1 MEVSSKLLQAEQHSH
16 YLDLTTDAAKY
27 RIYLMNDH
35 IVRIRCTFDEQFD
48 DEASYALAMTAWD
61 DKMDGMIEDRR
72 RVEALPAQVE
82 DLGHSLLLRTA
93 QLRIIVHKQ
102 PFAIGITDLQGRVL
116 HEDLK
121 ERPHVKDNHGRL
133 YHYSC
138 LNDADHYYG
147 FGEKSGY
154 LNKKKRRLRMHN
166 VDTIGYDSE
175 HTDPLYKHIPFYIK
189 FNGETQAAT
198 GLFYHNSHD
207 SVFDMGCERSGYWN
221 KYSYFCADGGELDLF
236 FMYGPDIKDVIRHY
250 TDLTGKTIMPTR
262 YSLGYMGSTM
272 YYTELDRDADKAIL
286 NFVDKCKAEGIPC
299 DGFFMSSGYTTGED
313 GKRYVFNWNHDRFPD
328 PRAFIAQMRE
338 KGVAL
343 APNIKPGM
351 LLTHPLYAKF
361 DKADAYVKDA
371 AGDKSETDRYWGGQA
386 SFVDFTSPAGRQLW
400 KEHLKSSFIELGVTS
415 IWNDNNEYEINNPDA
430 LCAFEGEKKEISAVR
445 PIMPNLMAQ
454 MAKEAIAE
462 AAPNTRPYIVNRA
475 GFAGIQRYA
484 QTWAGDNNTSW
495 HSLKFN
501 VPVMLGMGLSGVANQ
516 GCDIGGF
523 FGPAPEPELFVRW
536 VQNGIFQPRFSIHS
550 CNTDNTVTEPWMYP
564 SYTKYIREAIRLRY
578 QLVPYFYSLLHEAS
592 VEGSPV
598 MRPMVYEF
606 QNDPR
611 TWEESFDFMLGGSI
625 LVANVLEQG
634 AKTRSV
640 YLPQGSEWINWYTR
654 ERHAGGQ
661 TIELDVSLDSIP
673 MFLRSG
679 AIVPLAP
686 GLQNIQNDRV
696 EELRLL
702 IEPSENAS
710 FVLYEDDG
718 VTNNYKTGDYLK
730 TTIQVE
736 SGRETTLSFR
746 REGTYASSVQSV
758 VIELLCKEI
767 APVQVM
773 LQGRKLPMFLDPQVW
788 AAAEEGWYYDLEL
801 RTAKIKYG
809 SGVEA
814 DDKVGVRFDVKDLI
828 SI

>member
-1 MEVSSKLLQAEQHSH
+1 MKVSSKLLQAEQKSH
-16 YLDLTTDAAKY
+16 YLDLATDAAKY
-27 RIYLMNDH
+27 RIYLMNDNV
-35 IVRIRCTFDEQFD
+35 IRIRCTFDEQFA
-48 DEASYALAMTAWD
+48 DEASYTLTMTAWD
-61 DKMDGMIEDRR
+61 DKMDEMMEDRR
-72 RVEALPAQVE
+72 RVETLPAQYE
-82 DLGHSLLLRTA
+82 DLGHSLLLRTD
-93 QLRIIVHKQ
+93 QLRVIVHKQ
-102 PFAIGITDLQGRVL
+102 PFAIEITDPEGRVL

-121 ERPHVKDNHGRL
+121 ERSYVKDNHGRL

-138 LNDADHYYG
+138 MSDADHFYG
-147 FGEKSGY
+147 FGEKSGH

-189 FNGETQAAT
+189 FNGATQAAT
-198 GLFYHNSHD
+198 GLFYHNSYD
-207 SVFDMGCERSGYWN
+207 STFDMGCERSGYWN

-236 FMYGPDIKDVIRHY
+236 FMYGPEIKDVVRHY
-250 TDLTGKTIMPTR
+250 TDITGKTMMPTR

-299 DGFFMSSGYTTGED
+299 DGFFMSSGYTTGGD

-351 LLTHPLYAKF
+351 LLTHPLYPKF
-361 DKADAYVKDA
+361 DEAGAYVKDA

-430 LCAFEGEKKEISAVR
+430 LCEYEGEKKEISALR

-501 VPVMLGMGLSGVANQ
+501 VPVILGMGLSGVANQ

-564 SYTKYIREAIRLRY
+564 SYTAYIREAIRLRY
-578 QLVPYFYSLLHEAS
+578 RLVPYFYSLLHEAS

-611 TWEESFDFMLGGSI
+611 TWEESFDFMLGRSI

-634 AKTRSV
+634 ATARKV
-640 YLPQGSEWINWYTR
+640 YLPQGSEWIDWYSR
-654 ERHAGGQ
+654 QRYAGGQ
-661 TIELDVSLDSIP
+661 TIELAVSLESIP
-673 MFLRSG
+673 MFIRSG

-702 IEPSENAS
+702 VEPSEKAS

-718 VTNNYKTGDYLK
+718 VTNNYKNGDYLK
-730 TTIQVE
+730 TTVQVDT
-736 SGRETTLSFR
+736 GRDTNITFR
-746 REGTYASSVQSV
+746 REGAYASSVKSI

-773 LQGRKLPMFLDPQVW
+773 LQGRKLPMFLDPKAW
-788 AAAEEGWYYDLEL
+788 EAAEEGWYYDLEL
-801 RTAKIKYG
+801 KTAKIKYAN
-809 SGVEA
+809 SIET
-814 DDKVGVRFDVKDLI
+814 DYEIGVRFDVKDLI